1 MESALTVDDI
11 AKDSALISMVA
22 ATRIHQ
28 LDAHL
33 HRIFDGTVQA
43 GPFAG
48 LRLIRP
54 AHTHLGLACRLLGTM
69 ERQLHPAI
77 EDALARPLAGSI
89 SVGASDGFYSLGML
103 MRRPD
108 MRAILFEADGAYA
121 GTIRANA
128 ELNGLAGRIDVRGY
142 GDCAGIGA
150 AIAELGGGRVH
161 LVVDCEGAE
170 KEILDPVRCPGLA
183 RAEIV
188 VECHDFVDRTITAT
202 LLERFRASHDVT
214 TIEESSRPV
223 SPHPAIA
230 GLPEIDRA
238 LAMCE
243 LRPEA
248 MRWLWMRPRSG

>member
-1 MESALTVDDI
+1 MESVLTIDEL
-11 AKDSALISMVA
+11 AKDSALVSMVA
-22 ATRIHQ
+22 ATRIYQ
-28 LDAHL
+28 LDAYL

-54 AHTHLGLACRLLGTM
+54 AHKHLGLAWRLLGTM

-77 EDALARPLAGSI
+77 EDALARPLAGTISI
-89 SVGASDGFYSLGML
+89 GASDGFYSLGML

-108 MRAILFEADGAYA
+108 MRAILFEADAAYA
-121 GTIRANA
+121 ETIRANA
-128 ELNGLAGRIDVRGY
+128 ALNGLADRIDIRGY
-142 GDCAGIGA
+142 GDCPGVGA
-150 AIAELGGGRVH
+150 AIAEFGIGPVH

-183 RAEIV
+183 RAEMI
-188 VECHDFVDRTITAT
+188 VECHDFVDRTITTT
-202 LLERFRASHDVT
+202 LMGRFRPSHDVAV
-214 TIEESSRPV
+214 IEESARPV

-230 GLPEIDRA
+230 GLSEIDRA

-248 MRWLWMRPRSG
+248 MRWLWMQPKSD